1 MRGPAASFTLL
12 AERRRPEILAYLVRM
27 LGNRDDAEDACQET
41 FLRAHAAFGRLDA
54 GSNTRAWL
62 YRIATNT
69 ALNLARGRARRSSR
83 LAETD
88 PDTLTG
94 AAGIGAEER
103 ADLRAVGRAVA
114 ALPPRQRAA
123 LMLRC
128 FQGLDYA
135 EIAASV
141 GGTGD
146 AARANVYQAMRKLR
160 AALGRGLPA

>member
-1 MRGPAASFTLL
+1 MGMRGQAASFTLL

-41 FLRAHAAFGRLDA
+41 FLRAHAAFGRLTPDA
-54 GSNTRAWL
+54 NARAWL

-69 ALNLARGRARRSSR
+69 ALNLARGRARRTAR
-83 LAETD
+83 LVATD
-88 PDTLTG
+88 PDTLAG
-94 AAGIGAEER
+94 APAEDR
-103 ADLRAVGRAVA
+103 ADLRAVGRAVTG
-114 ALPPRQRAA
+114 LPPRQRAA

-141 GGTGD
+141 GGSTD
-146 AARANVYQAMRKLR
+146 TARANVYQAVRKLR
-160 AALGRGLPA
+160 AALGRERP

>member
-41 FLRAHAAFGRLDA
+41 FLRAHAAFGRLPADA
-54 GSNTRAWL
+54 NVRAWL

-69 ALNLARGRARRSSR
+69 ALNLARGRARRSAR
-83 LAETD
+83 LAATD
-88 PDTLTG
+88 PDTLPAIS
-94 AAGIGAEER
+94 AAEAR
-103 ADLRAVGRAVA
+103 ADLRAVGRAVD

-135 EIAASV
+135 EVAATV
-141 GGTGD
+141 GGSVE
-146 AARANVYQAMRKLR
+146 AARANVYQAVRKLR
-160 AALGRGLPA
+160 AALERGPT

>member
-1 MRGPAASFTLL
+1 MRGPAASFSLL

-41 FLRAHAAFGRLDA
+41 FLRAHAAFGRLGDDA
-54 GSNTRAWL
+54 NTRAWL

-69 ALNLARGRARRSSR
+69 ALNLARGRARRTSR
-83 LAETD
+83 LVATD
-88 PDTLTG
+88 PDTLVG
-94 AAGIGAEER
+94 ALGTGAEER

-128 FQGLDYA
+128 YQGLDYA

-141 GGTGD
+141 GGTAE
-146 AARANVYQAMRKLR
+146 AARANVYQAVRKLR
-160 AALGRGLPA
+160 AALGRDGQ

>member
-54 GSNTRAWL
+54 GANARAWL

-69 ALNLARGRARRSSR
+69 ALNLARGRARRTSR
-83 LAETD
+83 LVESD
-88 PDTLTG
+88 PDTLAG
-94 AAGIGAEER
+94 AVGTGAEER
-103 ADLRAVGRAVA
+103 ADLRAVAQAVGT
-114 ALPPRQRAA
+114 LPSRQRAA

-141 GGTGD
+141 GGSAE

-160 AALGRGLPA
+160 AALGRQSA

>member
-1 MRGPAASFTLL
+1 MRGPAVSFTIL

-41 FLRAHAAFGRLDA
+41 FLRAHAAYGRLNADA
-54 GSNTRAWL
+54 NSRAWL

-69 ALNLARGRARRSSR
+69 ALNLARGRTRRTSR
-83 LAETD
+83 LVESD
-88 PDTLTG
+88 PDTLAG
-94 AAGIGAEER
+94 AVGTGAEER
-103 ADLRAVGRAVA
+103 ADLRAVARAVGM
-114 ALPPRQRAA
+114 LPPRQRAA

-141 GGTGD
+141 GGSAE
-146 AARANVYQAMRKLR
+146 AARANVYQGMRKLR
-160 AALGRGLPA
+160 AALGRETR

>member
-54 GSNTRAWL
+54 GANARAWL

-69 ALNLARGRARRSSR
+69 ALNLARGRARRTSR
-83 LAETD
+83 LVQSD
-88 PDTLTG
+88 PDTLAG
-94 AAGIGAEER
+94 AVGTGAEER
-103 ADLRAVGRAVA
+103 ADLRAVAQAVG

-135 EIAASV
+135 DIAASV
-141 GGTGD
+141 GGTAE

-160 AALGRGLPA
+160 AALGRERA

>member
-1 MRGPAASFTLL
+1 MRGPAASFTQL

-41 FLRAHAAFGRLDA
+41 FLRAHAAFERLTPDA
-54 GSNTRAWL
+54 NTRAWL

-69 ALNLARGRARRSSR
+69 ALNLARGRSRRTAR
-83 LAETD
+83 LVATD
-88 PDTLTG
+88 PDTIAG
-94 AAGIGAEER
+94 AVGTAAEDR
-103 ADLRAVGRAVA
+103 SDLHAVGRAVA
-114 ALPPRQRAA
+114 ALPKRQRAA

-141 GGTGD
+141 GGSSD
-146 AARANVYQAMRKLR
+146 AAR
-160 AALGRGLPA
+160 

>member
-88 PDTLTG
+88 PDTLAG
-94 AAGIGAEER
+94 AAGIGAEQR

>member
-1 MRGPAASFTLL
+1 MRGAAASFTLL

-54 GSNTRAWL
+54 DANTRAWL

-69 ALNLARGRARRSSR
+69 ALNLARGRARRTSR
-83 LAETD
+83 VVATAPD
-88 PDTLTG
+88 PLVGTAGTG
-94 AAGIGAEER
+94 ADER
-103 ADLRAVGRAVA
+103 ADLHAVGRAVA

-128 FQGLDYA
+128 FQGLDYGD
-135 EIAASV
+135 IAASV
-141 GGTGD
+141 GGSAE

-160 AALGRGLPA
+160 AALGRDVP